1 MYKKGEPMVLVN
13 FRLPQDA
20 LEDAVGY
27 ARERG
32 ISLSEWLREAVDM
45 ALQATAYN
53 TVPAA
58 GFCAALNLRG
68 VGEDSK

>member
-13 FRLPQDA
+13 FRLPEDV

-32 ISLSEWLREAVDM
+32 MSLSEWLREAIDE
-45 ALQATAYN
+45 ALK
-53 TVPAA
+53 V
-58 GFCAALNLRG
+58 
-68 VGEDSK
+68 EDAR